1 MRNLFQNLLF
11 LWHIKYNYIIT
22 SFSFLKLHTKILLSF
37 LYYKTRILNQFPKF
51 IFYFITSNI
60 NTKIIKFL
68 FYSQNVYTSTIKN
81 SNYFQILLLHL
92 LITIITVIKY
102 TSTRNNNQDSLLS
115 SYSNLFKFNNCES
128 IITINF
134 GTFLSDPEKN
144 SINCTHQRRNRSQHP
159 LVAREGSDNGVH
171 WLPDAGRNP

>member
-11 LWHIKYNYIIT
+11 PWYIKYNYIIT

-68 FYSQNVYTSTIKN
+68 LHTSTIKN

-102 TSTRNNNQDSLLS
+102 TNTYNETIIKIHFSPPIQIYLNLIIAKVS
-115 SYSNLFKFNNCES
+115 SQL
-128 IITINF
+128 I
-134 GTFLSDPEKN
+134 SDYISFRSGKN

>member
-11 LWHIKYNYIIT
+11 PWYIKYYYIIT

-102 TSTRNNNQDSLLS
+102 TNTYNETIIKIHFSPPIQIYLNLIIAKVS
-115 SYSNLFKFNNCES
+115 SQLISDYISFRSGKKFNQLYSPTSKPFAASPC
-128 IITINF
+128 
-134 GTFLSDPEKN
+134 G
-144 SINCTHQRRNRSQHP
+144 
-159 LVAREGSDNGVH
+159 ARGK
-171 WLPDAGRNP
+171 R

>member
-11 LWHIKYNYIIT
+11 LWYIKYNYIIT

-102 TSTRNNNQDSLLS
+102 MNTWNNNQDSLLS

-134 GTFLSDPEKN
+134 RLYFFQIRKKFNQLYSPTSKPFAASPCG
-144 SINCTHQRRNRSQHP
+144 
-159 LVAREGSDNGVH
+159 ARGK
-171 WLPDAGRNP
+171 R